1 MQNNNNIYGDTRLS
15 KRILNEIKN
24 LKTKPSDFI
33 YATALENNIYEW
45 HFTLKG
51 MEGSCYENGL
61 YHGVVILPNEYPMK
75 GPDIRFLT
83 KNGRFEVN
91 KNICLSVTSY
101 HPESWSPLWKV
112 RNVLESLNSFFIT
125 DAAGIGSIKKSDSE
139 RKTLAAESHNF
150 VCSKCGPVSE

>member
-1 MQNNNNIYGDTRLS
+1 MQKADKDNIYGDTRLS

-24 LKTKPSDFI
+24 LQAKPSDFI
-33 YATALENNIYEW
+33 YATALENNIHEW

-51 MEGSCYENGL
+51 LEGSAYEQGL
-61 YHGVVILPNEYPMK
+61 YHGIVILPKEYPMK

-83 KNGRFEVN
+83 KNGRFEVD

-112 RNVLESLNSFFIT
+112 RNVLESLNSFFLTDTSGIGAILKT
-125 DAAGIGSIKKSDSE
+125 DAE
-139 RKTLAAESHNF
+139 RK
-150 VCSKCGPVSE
+150 